1 MTRALVLAGL
11 ILVVTLGAKKV
22 SFSARG
28 IRNNNPGNIR
38 LTDIPW
44 TGKVPNDLNTD
55 GEFEQFWEVENGIR
69 AMARNLRTQYQVKK
83 KQTIEELIS
92 AWAPTTEND
101 TGAYILSVERQTG
114 VDAQAVYPPEKI
126 ADLVRAII
134 RHENGA
140 MPYRDDTIQRGI
152 TRAGWRV

>member
-1 MTRALVLAGL
+1 MKGLAVGVVLLMA
-11 ILVVTLGAKKV
+11 VLGVKKV

-44 TGKVPNDLNTD
+44 SGKVPNELNTD
-55 GEFEQFWEVENGIR
+55 GDFEQFWEVEDGIR

-114 VDAQAVYPPEKI
+114 VDAGAIYPPEKI

-140 MPYRDDTIQRGI
+140 MPYRDETIQRGI
-152 TRAGWRV
+152 VRAGWRV